1 MDIPTQLRCVIL
13 QVVNPHQTHED
24 PELAAKNL
32 TELELLV
39 ETLGGEVVATTT
51 QHRVNPHPAT
61 FVGGGK
67 VEWLKQ
73 IVKDEA
79 IDVVILNRIA
89 KTSQIFRL
97 EQILWEVN
105 TRIQVW
111 DRVDL
116 ILNIFDLHANTKQA
130 KLQIELA
137 RIEHLGPRIYGLG
150 GTVLSRQGGGIGGRG
165 LGETNIE
172 LEKRKMKRIKQQL
185 RKELDVLDQGT
196 LERIQKRT
204 EKGTKTVAL
213 VGYTSA
219 GKTTL
224 FNTLTGK
231 NQQTDQSL
239 FTTLDSVTGR
249 VKLVD
254 YTKNI
259 IVSDTIGFIDDLP
272 PNLINAFRS
281 TLQESLEA
289 DILLHVIDGAD
300 PFWEAKFLVVEE
312 ILHDLSVERTPIL
325 VFNKVDLM
333 DASRQQ
339 TIRDQFKDREIV
351 FISAAQKMGINTLKD
366 MLVNVSYPNTQPTA
380 NLAEQ
385 TPQSDSKQ

>member
-1 MDIPTQLRCVIL
+1 MHMAIPKLRCVIL
-13 QVVNPHQTHED
+13 QVVNPHLTHVD
-24 PELAAKNL
+24 PELVAKNL

-39 ETLGGEVVATTT
+39 ETVGAEVVETTT
-51 QHRVNPHPAT
+51 QHRVKPHPAT

-67 VEWLKQ
+67 VDWLMQ
-73 IVKDEA
+73 VVKEQA
-79 IDVVILNRIA
+79 IDVVILNQVA
-89 KTSQIFRL
+89 KSSQIFRL

-105 TRIQVW
+105 TKIQVW

-116 ILNIFDLHANTKQA
+116 ILNIFDLHANTTQA

-150 GTVLSRQGGGIGGRG
+150 GTVLSKQGGGIGGKG
-165 LGETNIE
+165 QGESNIE
-172 LEKRKMKRIKQQL
+172 LEKRKMKRQKQL
-185 RKELDVLDQGT
+185 IRKELELLNQGT
-196 LERIQKRT
+196 LERIKERT
-204 EKGTKTVAL
+204 ERGSKTVAL

-231 NQQTDQSL
+231 DRQTDQSL

-259 IVSDTIGFIDDLP
+259 LVSDTIGFIDDLP
-272 PNLINAFRS
+272 PNLIQAFRS

-289 DILLHVIDGAD
+289 DVVLHVLDASD
-300 PFWEAKFLVVEE
+300 PFLQSKFEVVEN
-312 ILHDLSVERTPIL
+312 ILRDLGVEQIPLL
-325 VFNKVDLM
+325 VFNKLDVLS
-333 DASRQQ
+333 AETQAK
-339 TIRDQFKDREIV
+339 ILAQFPDREAI
-351 FISAAQKMGINTLKD
+351 FISAKKQQNIDVLKARLEAILYPTSQK
-366 MLVNVSYPNTQPTA
+366 
-380 NLAEQ
+380 
-385 TPQSDSKQ
+385 

>member
-1 MDIPTQLRCVIL
+1 MAIPKLRCVIL
-13 QVVNPHQTHED
+13 QVVNPHLTHED
-24 PELAAKNL
+24 PELVTKNL
-32 TELELLV
+32 TELKLLV
-39 ETLGGEVVATTT
+39 ETVGAEVVETTT
-51 QHRVNPHPAT
+51 QHRVKPHPAT

-67 VEWLKQ
+67 VDWLMQ
-73 IVKDEA
+73 VVKEQA
-79 IDVVILNRIA
+79 IDVVILNQVA
-89 KTSQIFRL
+89 KSSQIFRL

-105 TRIQVW
+105 TKIQVW

-150 GTVLSRQGGGIGGRG
+150 GTVLSKQGGGIGGKG
-165 LGETNIE
+165 QGETNIE
-172 LEKRKMKRIKQQL
+172 LEKRKMKRQKQL
-185 RKELDVLDQGT
+185 IRKELDLLNQGT
-196 LERIQKRT
+196 LARIKERIDR
-204 EKGTKTVAL
+204 GSKTVAL

-231 NQQTDQSL
+231 DRETDQSL

-259 IVSDTIGFIDDLP
+259 LVSDTIGFIDDLP
-272 PNLINAFRS
+272 PNLIQAFRS

-289 DILLHVIDGAD
+289 NIILHVLDASD
-300 PFWEAKFLVVEE
+300 PFLESKFAVVEN
-312 ILHDLSVERTPIL
+312 ILQDLGVEQIPIL
-325 VFNKVDLM
+325 VFNKVDLI
-333 DASRQQ
+333 DSAKQEQ
-339 TIRDQFKDREIV
+339 IRLRFADRFVI
-351 FISAAQKMGINTLKD
+351 FISAATAQNIDTLKSA
-366 MLVNVSYPNTQPTA
+366 LENQLYQPPTA
-380 NLAEQ
+380 
-385 TPQSDSKQ
+385 